1 MGQHTRRLPAR
12 ARQRTPT
19 RSKPA
24 FRLRRLRTLSSRFAS
39 HTESPALCVAA
50 AVSSHTRHPVS
61 SRFPCVLLCARGVS
75 NDARTMAASK
85 ELFKTLE
92 AAVADDGSK
101 LVSMF
106 KGVALFKIDGEDGSL
121 KPDVTLTMSDDI
133 FVKLATGKI
142 APQVAFIQGKLKIQG
157 NIALS
162 MKLTPVLK
170 AAQPKAK
177 L

>member
-1 MGQHTRRLPAR
+1 MGTTHTPPSR
-12 ARQRTPT
+12 ARTPRSPT

-24 FRLRRLRTLSSRFAS
+24 FRLRRLRTLSPRFAS

-85 ELFKTLE
+85 ELF
-92 AAVADDGSK
+92 
-101 LVSMF
+101 
-106 KGVALFKIDGEDGSL
+106 

>member
-1 MGQHTRRLPAR
+1 MGHTPPSR
-12 ARQRTPT
+12 ARTPRSPT

-106 KGVALFKIDGEDGSL
+106 KGVALFKTLEASVADDCSKLVSMFKGVALFKIDGEEYLLDLKNGGGALHYGGGDGSL
-121 KPDVTLTMSDDI
+121 KPSR
-133 FVKLATGKI
+133 
-142 APQVAFIQGKLKIQG
+142 
-157 NIALS
+157 S
-162 MKLTPVLK
+162 R
-170 AAQPKAK
+170 
-177 L
+177 

>member
-1 MGQHTRRLPAR
+1 MGTTHTPPSR
-12 ARQRTPT
+12 ARTPRSPT

-61 SRFPCVLLCARGVS
+61 SRFPCVLLCARGGS

-106 KGVALFKIDGEDGSL
+106 KGVALS
-121 KPDVTLTMSDDI
+121 MSDDI